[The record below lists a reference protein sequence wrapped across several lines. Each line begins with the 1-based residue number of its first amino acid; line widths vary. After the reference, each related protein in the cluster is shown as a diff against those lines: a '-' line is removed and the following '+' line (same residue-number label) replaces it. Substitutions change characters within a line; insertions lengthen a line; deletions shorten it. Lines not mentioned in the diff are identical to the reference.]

1 MSRSIPESS
10 WVESPLLMSRSAGY
24 RSAPHPIEPE
34 TSELSDTC
42 SLTDTSL
49 SQPRKSVQR
58 LGTDLLR
65 MFLEEIGPD
74 VIIEVEDHKFRAH
87 KCILASRCQYFAA
100 MLSGNWLEAS
110 GNVISLQGFSYE
122 SVYFALCHIYSGA
135 AHVPDSISLV
145 ELASLA
151 DMLGLEGLKEVVE
164 HALKLRHCHNFHRPC
179 AGCSTG
185 VVEVLPLAAAY
196 GLDDLYQKCL
206 QWITKYFAKV
216 WPSRA
221 FASLPK
227 ELREKCYQQHVVHM
241 SPENVLETTLACDKL
256 LASIPSLR
264 WAEPVV
270 QLALQLADVCQFYI
284 SKHFASVL
292 SSTGFLALESG
303 VNWNVGQAEECLLSG
318 VDGLN
323 AEQACKSYVRI
334 CKLLEQNWA
343 PRFHQLLVKLRGQL
357 EQCLIKFGNADKLKK
372 CNGWNKMDP
381 GLRYVLNAKTF

>member
-1 MSRSIPESS
+1 
-10 WVESPLLMSRSAGY
+10 
-24 RSAPHPIEPE
+24 
-34 TSELSDTC
+34 
-42 SLTDTSL
+42 
-49 SQPRKSVQR
+49 
-58 LGTDLLR
+58 

-74 VIIEVEDHKFRAH
+74 VTVEVEGHKLKAH

-110 GNVISLQGFSYE
+110 GNVISLQGFTYE

-164 HALKLRHCHNFHRPC
+164 HALKQRHCHNFHRPC

-196 GLDDLYQKCL
+196 GLDELYQKCL
-206 QWITKYFAKV
+206 AWIRQHFAKV

-221 FASLPK
+221 FAGLPK
-227 ELREKCYQQHVVHM
+227 ELREKCYQQHIIHM
-241 SPENVLETTLACDKL
+241 VPDTVLDTTVACDKL

-270 QLALQLADVCQFYI
+270 QLANQLSDACHSYMSQ
-284 SKHFASVL
+284 HFTAVL
-292 SSTGFLALESG
+292 SSPSFLALETGLSWNISQVIKRI
-303 VNWNVGQAEECLLSG
+303 VNTTIA
-318 VDGLN
+318 
-323 AEQACKSYVRI
+323 
-334 CKLLEQNWA
+334 
-343 PRFHQLLVKLRGQL
+343 
-357 EQCLIKFGNADKLKK
+357 
-372 CNGWNKMDP
+372 
-381 GLRYVLNAKTF
+381 

>member
-34 TSELSDTC
+34 PSELSD
-42 SLTDTSL
+42 SFTDTST

-74 VIIEVEDHKFRAH
+74 VTVEVEGHKLKAH

-110 GNVISLQGFSYE
+110 GNVISLQGFTYE

-164 HALKLRHCHNFHRPC
+164 HALKQRHCHNFHRPC
-179 AGCSTG
+179 AGCCTG

-196 GLDDLYQKCL
+196 GLDELYQKCL
-206 QWITKYFAKV
+206 AWIRQHFCKV

-221 FASLPK
+221 FAGLPK
-227 ELREKCYQQHVVHM
+227 ELREKCYQQHIIHM
-241 SPENVLETTLACDKL
+241 IPDTVLDTTIACDKL
-256 LASIPSLR
+256 LAAIPTLR
-264 WAEPVV
+264 WAEPVI
-270 QLALQLADVCQFYI
+270 QLANQLSDACHSYMSQ
-284 SKHFASVL
+284 HFTAVL
-292 SSTGFLALESG
+292 SSPSFLALETGLS
-303 VNWNVGQAEECLLSG
+303 WNISQAEHCLLAAANLLG
-318 VDGLN
+318 P
-323 AEQACKSYVRI
+323 EQACRSYTR
-334 CKLLEQNWA
+334 CHRMLEQNWT
-343 PRFHQLLVKLRGQL
+343 PRFAQMVYKVKMQVEQRLIGQA
-357 EQCLIKFGNADKLKK
+357 EKVSRCT
-372 CNGWNKMDP
+372 GWSRMDP
-381 GLRYVLNAKTF
+381 MLR